1 MPIIGV
7 AGLGFIT
14 WNMSDNEKYLKIKRL
29 ADKMYYAAQSLTT
42 DASWLHQAMEEYR
55 QFIINVN
62 AEKIIENIK

>member
-1 MPIIGV
+1 
-7 AGLGFIT
+7 
-14 WNMSDNEKYLKIKRL
+14 MSDNEKYLKIKRL